1 VASNEEILKALSQM
15 ATNAKDQ
22 AVLIKELKQLLAVS
36 IRNINMNSDR
46 IDALEQQLN
55 AVKDPFS
62 WPGLGH

>member
-1 VASNEEILKALSQM
+1 MASNEEILKALSQM